1 MIYYL
6 QLSASRLIDTAQ
18 PHWATSHF
26 DTQVKSA
33 LSYRL
38 APLQHILSLH
48 SALGSTSLQ
57 HGLMSFNW
65 VYVVFLFSVHIYRY
79 NSSMH
84 HLLPTVPSKCDLYVV
99 QLNPIESTIGQRD
112 RYLCVVTALT
122 AKKKKKKKKKT
133 FQVLNMWIGSWVT
146 PMTGHFFQTLTPM
159 QKWCTI
165 QM

>member
-48 SALGSTSLQ
+48 SAFGSTSLQ
-57 HGLMSFNW
+57 HQLMSFNW

-99 QLNPIESTIGQRD
+99 QLNPIESTIGQRWT
-112 RYLCVVTALT
+112 LLKALLVKDEPYWKHYWSKRQISLRGNCT
-122 AKKKKKKKKKT
+122 YCKKKKKKKKK
-133 FQVLNMWIGSWVT
+133 
-146 PMTGHFFQTLTPM
+146 HF
-159 QKWCTI
+159 KY
-165 QM
+165 